1 MAPRT
6 STGSPCGVAFERTMH
21 RDLLLQQRS
30 GLGPAA
36 CAAMQPVPRLSRR
49 PKAKLSTTA
58 VPSQPSKTARA
69 SQVPNGAI
77 QITHPLL
84 TLGVDR
90 ITHRVDRSTVE
101 RAVFRQRLETS
112 SSADIGRRWHW
123 SHRRRCH
130 PPSRCT
136 PLRRSFPR
144 PFPRPRPRSGV
155 LRLRNHLGI
164 CGTRLGTRQRCWLDR
179 TAFQCGRRCRLSE
192 LGDLV

>member
-101 RAVFRQRLETS
+101 RAVFRQHLETS

-164 CGTRLGTRQRCWLDR
+164 CGTRLGRRHTAAVLARSHRLPMRQTLPP
-179 TAFQCGRRCRLSE
+179 
-192 LGDLV
+192 LGAR